1 VIGCGPDV
9 ERILRSGFGLTQAEA
24 RVALAITRGESLNEI
39 ARARGVTVA
48 TARTQLKSV
57 FSKTQTHRQAE
68 LAAFVGR
75 IKNRDTHYKVRNH

>member
-1 VIGCGPDV
+1 VIGCAPDV

-24 RVALAITRGESLNEI
+24 CVALAITRGESLDEI

-48 TARTQLKSV
+48 TTRTQLKSV
-57 FSKTQTHRQAE
+57 FFKTQTHRQAE

-75 IKNRDTHYKVRNH
+75 IKNRDARYKARGH